1 METMTPSGDVTRLLL
16 NLQAGDASVVEQL
29 TPLVYEELRRMARS
43 LFRRERPDHTL
54 QPTALVHEAFVKL
67 VDQTQV
73 SWESRAH
80 FLAIAARAMR
90 QILVDHSR
98 HHRAEKRGRGE
109 AKVPLDEQ
117 LVYSNERAP
126 QIVALDDALTSL
138 AGFDARKAR
147 IVELRYFGGLTGE
160 EISQATGVST
170 ATVSRELRVAQAW
183 LYKAMG
189 GQEASASG
197 HV

>member
-1 METMTPSGDVTRLLL
+1 
-16 NLQAGDASVVEQL
+16 
-29 TPLVYEELRRMARS
+29 LVYC
-43 LFRRERPDHTL
+43 D
-54 QPTALVHEAFVKL
+54 
-67 VDQTQV
+67 
-73 SWESRAH
+73 
-80 FLAIAARAMR
+80 
-90 QILVDHSR
+90 
-98 HHRAEKRGRGE
+98 
-109 AKVPLDEQ
+109 
-117 LVYSNERAP
+117 ERAP

-138 AGFDARKAR
+138 AEFDARKAR

-160 EISQATGVST
+160 EISQATGIST